1 MKKVTVIGA
10 GLSGCEAALQ
20 LATRGIKVD
29 LYEMRPTQKTPAH
42 KTENVAELVCSNSLK
57 GLGLSGAHGLF
68 KHELELLGSKLLKAA
83 RSARVKAGDS
93 LTVDRDI
100 FSAEV
105 KKMIDAEENITF
117 IQEEVTEINPD
128 EITII
133 AAGPLCSQKLS
144 EKVFDLVGTD
154 KLNFFDAIAPV
165 VTVDSIDFN
174 HAYTKNRWE
183 KGTTKD
189 FINCP
194 LDKETYNAFVA
205 ELVAADQVEPK
216 PYEPK
221 ELFEGCLPV
230 EEIARRGEQTLNHG
244 PMRPKGLMDENGH
257 VPYAVLQLRAE
268 NMDATLYNMVGFQ
281 TRLKWETQKRIFRM
295 VPALKNAEFAR
306 LGVMHRNTFIDSPK
320 ALDSS
325 LRAHNT
331 NVFFAGQI
339 TGAEGYTEAIG
350 TGFFTGLQA
359 YSLATKGETL
369 PFPEGSCL
377 HALVK
382 HLTSPNEDFQ
392 PMNFN
397 FGLLPPKEG
406 LKKAQKK
413 MFHVDTAIVAVQ
425 NFVYEKLQTL

>member
-1 MKKVTVIGA
+1 
-10 GLSGCEAALQ
+10 
-20 LATRGIKVD
+20 
-29 LYEMRPTQKTPAH
+29 MRPHKKTPAH

-68 KHELELLGSKLLKAA
+68 KHELELLGAFLLKAA
-83 RSARVKAGDS
+83 RKARVKAGDS
-93 LTVDRDI
+93 LTVDRDV
-100 FSAEV
+100 FSAEIAN
-105 KKMIDAEENITF
+105 MIEAQKNITVIREEKTEF
-117 IQEEVTEINPD
+117 DPQEP
-128 EITII
+128 TII
-133 AAGPLCSQKLS
+133 TAGPLCSKSLS
-144 EKVFDLVGTD
+144 DTIFSLVGTD

-165 VTVDSIDFN
+165 VHVDSIDFDK
-174 HAYTKNRWE
+174 AYYKNRWE

-194 LDKETYNAFVA
+194 LDQETYDAFVK

-257 VPYAVLQLRAE
+257 VPYAVLQLRSE
-268 NMDATLYNMVGFQ
+268 NLDNTLYNMVGFQ

-320 ALDSS
+320 ALDQS

-331 NVFFAGQI
+331 NTFFAGQI

-350 TGFFTGLQA
+350 TGLYVALQM
-359 YSLATKGETL
+359 YQYLKNGESL

-377 HALVK
+377 YALTN

-397 FGLLPPKEG
+397 FGLLPAKEG

-413 MFHVDTAIVAVQ
+413 MFHVDRAIVSIQDFIYGTLQ
-425 NFVYEKLQTL
+425 NL